1 MVSVGKI
8 DQAKTETRCSRP
20 GGGALV
26 YLPRPPTETMAS
38 SACPSID
45 HARREVGGSS
55 VVGPE
60 VGFVAWFH
68 FGDER
73 AVRQTLQIVDEL
85 GVRRLRSGFS
95 WADYERLDADGPAWF
110 DWLLR
115 DALGERIRSGQL
127 DVLFNF
133 LYTPWARARVKANG
147 ERNTAS
153 PPRRLRAYGR
163 FIARMIARY
172 EDLIGDVELLNEMD
186 IFQEWDREF
195 DWHWRLLARTLRH
208 AAVLAH
214 RRGRRVI
221 LGGPTRAEP
230 VLLESL
236 SGPRWLGR
244 DALRHVD
251 VVGLH
256 GFPGTWDTSVTHA
269 SSWSWRGWETE
280 VGLIRETC
288 RRRRRERPIWVTET
302 GSSTYGDPGGEG
314 QLQAFRRSYA
324 ALAAL
329 GIPRMYWY
337 GFTDL
342 GDERETINNVIG
354 GESREANPH
363 SHHLGLAAPLRAYMK
378 TEAPRLF
385 GPGPRLGN

>member
-1 MVSVGKI
+1 MTSTAG
-8 DQAKTETRCSRP
+8 
-20 GGGALV
+20 
-26 YLPRPPTETMAS
+26 
-38 SACPSID
+38 PSID
-45 HARREVGGSS
+45 VASREGGPPLAI
-55 VVGPE
+55 GPE

-68 FGDER
+68 FGDET
-73 AVRQTLQIVDEL
+73 AVRQTLEMVDEL
-85 GVRRLRSGFS
+85 GVRRLRTGFS

-133 LYTPWARARVKANG
+133 LYTPWAQARVKANG
-147 ERNTAS
+147 ERDTAS
-153 PPRRLRAYGR
+153 PPRRLHAYGR
-163 FIARMIARY
+163 FVAQMIARY

-208 AAVLAH
+208 AAAVVR

-221 LGGPTRAEP
+221 LGGTTRAEP
-230 VLLESL
+230 VLLECL

-244 DALRHVD
+244 DALRHVH

-269 SSWSWRGWETE
+269 ATWSWRGWEIE

-288 RRRRRERPIWVTET
+288 RRRHRELPTWVTET
-302 GSSTYGDPGGEG
+302 GSSTHGEPSGAG
-314 QLQAFRRSYA
+314 QLEAFRRTYA

-329 GIPRMYWY
+329 GVQRMYWY
-337 GFTDL
+337 GFTNL
-342 GDERETINNVIG
+342 ADEWATINNVVS
-354 GESREANPH
+354 GESRDANPH

-378 TEAPRLF
+378 SEAARLF
-385 GPGPRLGN
+385 ESRPAARPLSAG

>member
-1 MVSVGKI
+1 M
-8 DQAKTETRCSRP
+8 T
-20 GGGALV
+20 
-26 YLPRPPTETMAS
+26 S
-38 SACPSID
+38 SADPVIDVASGEGEPPS
-45 HARREVGGSS
+45 AT
-55 VVGPE
+55 GPE

-68 FGDER
+68 FGDE
-73 AVRQTLQIVDEL
+73 ANVRRTLEMVDEL
-85 GVRRLRSGFS
+85 GVRRLRTGFS

-127 DVLFNF
+127 DVMFNF
-133 LYTPWARARVKANG
+133 LYTPWAQARVKANG

-153 PPRRLRAYGR
+153 PPRRLHRYGR
-163 FIARMIARY
+163 FLAQMIARY

-195 DWHWRLLARTLRH
+195 DWHWKLLARTLRH
-208 AAVLAH
+208 AAAVMR

-221 LGGPTRAEP
+221 LGGTTRAEP
-230 VLLESL
+230 VLLECL

-244 DALRHVD
+244 NALRYVD

-269 SSWSWRGWETE
+269 ASWSFRGWEIE

-288 RRRRRERPIWVTET
+288 RRRHREVPIWVTET
-302 GSSTYGDPGGEG
+302 GSSTYEDPSGAD
-314 QLQAFRRSYA
+314 QLETFCRTHK
-324 ALAAL
+324 ALATL
-329 GIPRMYWY
+329 GVRRMYWY
-337 GFTDL
+337 GLTNL
-342 GDERETINNVIG
+342 ADEQATINNVIS
-354 GESREANPH
+354 GESRDANPH

-378 TEAPRLF
+378 SEAARLF
-385 GPGPRLGN
+385 EGRPEARHSSAG